1 MSGPIYFGPTPP
13 ASTDD
18 APKQETAASGR
29 SFRKSPPNRPRRP
42 WQGTSFNH
50 TSKASPDPDIHSL
63 KIKTPDNPT
72 ADQISVYRARGWID
86 AAEAAGFKINAYG
99 QHQTVEPTGRPANP
113 FLGQGYLEF
122 EHGRMEFERVHSSL
136 EKTKKQK
143 KSSRI
148 SSVGATIF
156 SLLDPKVRSYKEAQ
170 ERVLAS
176 ESETTSTP
184 GP

>member
-1 MSGPIYFGPTPP
+1 MSEPIYFGPTPP
-13 ASTDD
+13 SLIAV
-18 APKQETAASGR
+18 APKQETAAPGR
-29 SFRKSPPNRPRRP
+29 SFRKPPPNRPRRP

-50 TSKASPDPDIHSL
+50 TTKASSDPKPEL
-63 KIKTPDNPT
+63 TKIKTPDNPT

-86 AAEAAGFKINAYG
+86 AAEAAGFKIDAYG
-99 QHQTVEPTGRPANP
+99 QHQAVAPTSRPVNP

-122 EHGRMEFERVHSSL
+122 ENGRLEFERVHSSL

-148 SSVGATIF
+148 SSVGETVF
-156 SLLDPKVRSYKEAQ
+156 SLLEPKVRACMEAQ
-170 ERVLAS
+170 ERVLAAES
-176 ESETTSTP
+176 ESEASP